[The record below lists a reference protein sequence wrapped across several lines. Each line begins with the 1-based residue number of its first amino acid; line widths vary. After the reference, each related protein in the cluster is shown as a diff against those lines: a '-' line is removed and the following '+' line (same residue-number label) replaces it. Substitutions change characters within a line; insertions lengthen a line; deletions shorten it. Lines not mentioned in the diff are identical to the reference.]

1 MTKIQVQLVRDS
13 FAKIQPMA
21 VEAGI
26 LFYKRLLLQHPEL
39 HPMLC
44 GTLEEQ
50 GRTLMNVI
58 ALAVDNLDDL
68 DHVTN
73 AVEELGDRYATYGV
87 LEGHYGVVASVLLAT
102 LGEALGDAFTSDVKA
117 AWSEMFLALAGV
129 LILARQGS
137 QLHPVAA

>member
-1 MTKIQVQLVRDS
+1 MTRTQVQLVRDS

-26 LFYKRLLLQHPEL
+26 LFYKRLFLEHPEL
-39 HPMLC
+39 QPMFC
-44 GTLEEQ
+44 ATIEQQ

-68 DHVTN
+68 DHVTD
-73 AVEELGDRYATYGV
+73 AVEELGDGYAAYGG

-117 AWSEMFLALAGV
+117 AWSEMFLMLAGV
-129 LILARQGS
+129 LILARQRS
-137 QLHPVAA
+137 QPHPVAA